1 MEAILTA
8 KIGDIKK
15 CCFLFVFPIYK
26 MGLITAEGYTNA
38 KVHTIKV
45 TTVLWVSMKDIGNG
59 LGVTNISD
67 LVLKEMNSRY
77 EKKN

>member
-1 MEAILTA
+1 
-8 KIGDIKK
+8 
-15 CCFLFVFPIYK
+15 

-45 TTVLWVSMKDIGNG
+45 KKVLWVSMKDIGNG